1 MIESVGSIAVTVSDA
16 KKAVEWY
23 REKLGFELRDSEGHW
38 VTVAPKGWKTVVHL
52 CQRKILEP
60 GNTGIGLY
68 TKDLEA
74 TYGELKSRGVEFTQE
89 LKSEPWGTFAMFK
102 DPDGNEYW
110 LLPSEA

>member
-16 KKAVEWY
+16 KKAAEWY

-38 VTVAPKGWKTVVHL
+38 MTVAPKGWGTVIHL
-52 CQRKILEP
+52 CQTEELEP

-68 TKDLEA
+68 TKELDA
-74 TYGELKSRGVEFTQE
+74 TYRELKSKGVEFTQE
-89 LKSEPWGTFAMFK
+89 LKREPWGAYAIFK

-110 LLPSEA
+110 LLQSGE